1 MARPA
6 CRSAGFVCP
15 PNLLGYLCSSPCP
28 TACADHRR
36 LRQVKYLLS
45 SSSSS
50 AEKKGKTVALISA
63 ACMPA
68 CMAVYLSARLITWP
82 LAWPSAFPY
91 LHIPSTLS
99 HSPPLLL
106 TRTSSYR
113 PPYMF
118 SHTYL
123 LLLLLPPSSSCHTSL
138 PICPH
143 PSPLPSRPYP
153 NFTTLNYTSSPTTH
167 LCPPPF
173 PATGEDT
180 PPGRARPVRDV
191 DTSITLL
198 RR

>member
-36 LRQVKYLLS
+36 LRQVKYLLSS

-91 LHIPSTLS
+91 LHIPAPLS
-99 HSPPLLL
+99 HSPPLL
-106 TRTSSYR
+106 THTSHFR
-113 PPYMF
+113 PPVCMF

-123 LLLLLPPSSSCHTSL
+123 LLLLRSSSCHTNL
-138 PICPH
+138 PICP
-143 PSPLPSRPYP
+143 PPSSPLPSRPYQ

-167 LCPPPF
+167 LCPPPLQQVK
-173 PATGEDT
+173 T
-180 PPGRARPVRDV
+180 PHLGGRVPCV
-191 DTSITLL
+191 TWILPSPL
-198 RR
+198 